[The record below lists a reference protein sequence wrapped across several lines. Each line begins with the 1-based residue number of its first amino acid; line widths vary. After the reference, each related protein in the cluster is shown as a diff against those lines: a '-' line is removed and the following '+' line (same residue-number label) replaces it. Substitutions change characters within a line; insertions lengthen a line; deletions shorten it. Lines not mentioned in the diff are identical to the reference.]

1 MIIAQ
6 SAIQLNQ
13 ASNHYQRLS
22 VEAKTQHTSSN
33 STASALR
40 PLELTSQH
48 SLQVQQS
55 IQSKLHSASHVT
67 YGDQSVQQHAV
78 VKASAQLTQAQLQ
91 ANSAQIA
98 IKQAFPSQQSAQIEA
113 SGLAE
118 FQFKQQ
124 IHFQQGSQHLISA
137 SGQVSLS
144 DGRQIDFNL
153 QLQHQ
158 QHTDIEALSE
168 LSLQQVAMHDPL
180 VINLGDQPVQLR
192 DTTFEFDLLA
202 NGENARYAALG
213 GGAGY
218 LTFDAN
224 GDGRV
229 SDGGELFGTR
239 TGDAYAELAEHDD
252 DGNGW
257 IDENDRIFSQL
268 KIWLDQTDDS
278 STISLAQA
286 GVGAIYLGQV
296 PFEYTLRDHNGALQ
310 GQSKAAGLVL
320 MENGEAKTSQAIDLM
335 PLIEADDWR
344 GLEDTHEFK
353 ALQRMT
359 DTMNHWI
366 EQVNRLREQF
376 SAPVSSANRQSAT
389 FTSTNTAESS
399 ANWFEELQ
407 KNIQKMV
414 DERRAFFD
422 RLFGNSPQKSLGQA

>member
-6 SAIQLNQ
+6 SSIQLSQ
-13 ASNHYQRLS
+13 ASNQYQRLS
-22 VEAKTQHTSSN
+22 MEATTQQTSTN
-33 STASALR
+33 SAASALR

-48 SLQVQQS
+48 SFQAQQS
-55 IQSKLHSASHVT
+55 IQSKLQSNSRISYA
-67 YGDQSVQQHAV
+67 DQRVEQHAM
-78 VKASAQLTQAQLQ
+78 VKTSAQLTQVQLH
-91 ANSAQIA
+91 AESAQIA
-98 IKQAFPSQQSAQIEA
+98 IKHAFPSQANSEIEA

-124 IHFQQGSQHLISA
+124 IHFQQGSQHIISA

-158 QHTDIEALSE
+158 QHTSIQALSQ

-229 SDGGELFGTR
+229 TDGSELFGTR
-239 TGDAYAELAEHDD
+239 TCDAYAELTEYDD

-268 KIWLDQTDDS
+268 KIWLDQTDDG

-296 PFEYTLRDHNGALQ
+296 PFEYALRDQNGALQ

-320 MENGEAKTSQAIDLM
+320 MENGEVKTSQAIDLM
-335 PLIEADDWR
+335 PLIKQDWQKM
-344 GLEDTHEFK
+344 EDSPAFK
-353 ALQRMT
+353 NLQRMT
-359 DTMNHWI
+359 DTLNHWI

-376 SAPVSSANRQSAT
+376 SAPMSSANRQTST
-389 FTSTNTAESS
+389 FTPTNAAESS

-422 RLFGNSPQKSLGQA
+422 RLFGNSPRKTLGQA